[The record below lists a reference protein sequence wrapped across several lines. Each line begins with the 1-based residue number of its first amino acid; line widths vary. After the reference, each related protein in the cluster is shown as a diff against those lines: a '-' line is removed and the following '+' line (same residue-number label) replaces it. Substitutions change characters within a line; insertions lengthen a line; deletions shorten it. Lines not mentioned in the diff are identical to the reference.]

1 MKIIDD
7 CSVLTHSFIIISGTP
22 PSHNRSGVGSITGSS
37 TCSSN
42 LSPGVSSYLRQNLSS
57 TPANK
62 GNDNF
67 YFHFN
72 FFLRVNSPSTYSNIV
87 PNNVYNNMLQVL
99 AADLTLAHL
108 QDPIKSTPML
118 VLVLPLVEEL
128 QVTAAIHQTSCYN

>member
-1 MKIIDD
+1 MKIIDG

-67 YFHFN
+67 YFHFG
-72 FFLRVNSPSTYSNIV
+72 FIPPRYTPVT
-87 PNNVYNNMLQVL
+87 NVYYIL
-99 AADLTLAHL
+99 
-108 QDPIKSTPML
+108 
-118 VLVLPLVEEL
+118 
-128 QVTAAIHQTSCYN
+128 